1 MVRYLEKVM
10 KASILEA
17 AETALRRTG
26 ARITT
31 PRIQVLSLLLR
42 EGRALT
48 HLEIEDKLRR
58 SGGIDRVTI
67 YRVLDWL
74 VKNGLAH
81 RVAMGERA
89 WRFDA
94 IDPEHTHGHAHFQCG
109 SCGVVTCLDEL
120 QEMPQ
125 VKLPEGFHSE
135 AVELTV
141 KGACPKCAPRL
152 KSDRA
157 VQPG

>member
-1 MVRYLEKVM
+1 M
-10 KASILEA
+10 KATILEA

-26 ARITT
+26 ARITQ
-31 PRIQVLSLLLR
+31 PRIQVLALLLR

-48 HLEIEDKLRR
+48 HLQIEGKLRR
-58 SGGIDRVTI
+58 SSSIDRVTI

-125 VKLPEGFHSE
+125 VKLPDGFHSE

-141 KGACPKCAPRL
+141 KGACPKCAPQ
-152 KSDRA
+152 KKVQRA
-157 VQPG
+157 AHPG

>member
-1 MVRYLEKVM
+1 M
-10 KASILEA
+10 KTSTHDIAEA
-17 AETALRRTG
+17 ALRRTG
-26 ARITT
+26 ARVTA
-31 PRIQVLSLLLR
+31 PRIQVLGLLLR

-48 HLEIEDKLRR
+48 HLEIEGKLRR

-81 RVAMGERA
+81 RVALGDRA

-94 IDPEHTHGHAHFQCG
+94 IDPDHTHNHAHFHCG
-109 SCGVVTCLDEL
+109 SCGMVTCLDEL

-141 KGACPKCAPRL
+141 KGACPKCAPRT
-152 KSDRA
+152 KADRA
-157 VQPG
+157 AQPG